1 MDVVNLGVVINN
13 KGEVLII
20 KRKIPE
26 KGKTGKILT
35 WAFPGGRQDKD
46 ETREQAVEREVLL
59 ETGYKVKAVKQIN
72 LRIHPDTGVLLIY
85 HLCEL
90 LEENQIQQPEENHEI
105 EEIKWVKP
113 EELKNYFTTDIDPQ
127 VKKLLG
133 I

>member
-1 MDVVNLGVVINN
+1 MEVINLGIVINN

-26 KGKTGKILT
+26 KGKTGKILV
-35 WAFPGGRQDKD
+35 WAFPGGKQESG
-46 ETREQAVEREVLL
+46 ETRESAVEREVLM

-72 LRIHPDTGVLLIY
+72 MRIHPDTGALVIY

-90 LEENQIQQPEENHEI
+90 LEENQIQPPSEPHEI
-105 EEIKWVKP
+105 EEIKWIKK
-113 EELKNYFTTDIDPQ
+113 EEIKNYFTTDIDPQ